1 MDFKNRTW
9 VMTVVIFRVLI
20 TLGIMMTLFLG
31 MWIGYF
37 TIPIILIG
45 AFSIILAISD
55 LSFLFTLRKN
65 KNLSS
70 EILDTNE
77 KSEKLE
83 NKDADIIDNE
93 Y

>member
-1 MDFKNRTW
+1 MQLKNRTW
-9 VMTVVIFRVLI
+9 LMIVVICRVLL

-45 AFSIILAISD
+45 AFSLILAISD
-55 LSFLFTLRKN
+55 IGILFSLKKRKKINGDDLSLSDQYEDQKN
-65 KNLSS
+65 ESINN
-70 EILDTNE
+70 IHD
-77 KSEKLE
+77 
-83 NKDADIIDNE
+83 E

>member
-1 MDFKNRTW
+1 MNNA
-9 VMTVVIFRVLI
+9 MTALMIVVICRVLL

-45 AFSIILAISD
+45 AFSLILAISD
-55 LSFLFTLRKN
+55 IGILFSLKKRKKINGDDLSLSGQYEDQKN
-65 KNLSS
+65 ESINS
-70 EILDTNE
+70 IHD
-77 KSEKLE
+77 
-83 NKDADIIDNE
+83 E

>member
-1 MDFKNRTW
+1 
-9 VMTVVIFRVLI
+9 MTVVVFRVLI

-45 AFSIILAISD
+45 VFSIILAISD
-55 LSFLFTLRKN
+55 LSFLFSLRKN
-65 KNLSS
+65 KDLPPENSNTS
-70 EILDTNE
+70 DN
-77 KSEKLE
+77 SEKIE
-83 NKDADIIDNE
+83 NKDVDIINDE

>member
-1 MDFKNRTW
+1 MI
-9 VMTVVIFRVLI
+9 VVICRVLL

-45 AFSIILAISD
+45 AFSLILAISD
-55 LSFLFTLRKN
+55 IGILFSLKKRKKINGDDLSLSDQYEDQKN
-65 KNLSS
+65 ESINS
-70 EILDTNE
+70 IHD
-77 KSEKLE
+77 
-83 NKDADIIDNE
+83 E

>member
-1 MDFKNRTW
+1 
-9 VMTVVIFRVLI
+9 MTVVVFRVLI

-45 AFSIILAISD
+45 VFSIILAISD
-55 LSFLFTLRKN
+55 LSFLFSLRKN
-65 KNLSS
+65 QDLPPENSNTS
-70 EILDTNE
+70 DN
-77 KSEKLE
+77 SEKIE
-83 NKDADIIDNE
+83 NKDVDIINDE

>member
-1 MDFKNRTW
+1 MI
-9 VMTVVIFRVLI
+9 VVICRVLL

-45 AFSIILAISD
+45 AFSLILAISD
-55 LSFLFTLRKN
+55 IGILFSLKKRKKINGDDLSLSDQYEDQKN
-65 KNLSS
+65 ESINN
-70 EILDTNE
+70 IHD
-77 KSEKLE
+77 
-83 NKDADIIDNE
+83 E

>member
-1 MDFKNRTW
+1 MI
-9 VMTVVIFRVLI
+9 VVICRVLL

-45 AFSIILAISD
+45 AFSLILAISD
-55 LSFLFTLRKN
+55 IGILFSLNKRKKINGDDLSLSDQYEDQKN
-65 KNLSS
+65 ESINN
-70 EILDTNE
+70 IHD
-77 KSEKLE
+77 
-83 NKDADIIDNE
+83 E

>member
-1 MDFKNRTW
+1 
-9 VMTVVIFRVLI
+9 MTVVIFRVLV

-45 AFSIILAISD
+45 VFSIILAISD
-55 LSFLFTLRKN
+55 ISILFSLRKN
-65 KNLSS
+65 KNTLPVKN
-70 EILDTNE
+70 EIGNNLEDLKNEDTN
-77 KSEKLE
+77 
-83 NKDADIIDNE
+83 NIDDE

>member
-1 MDFKNRTW
+1 MNLKNRTW
-9 VMTVVIFRVLI
+9 LMTVVIFRVLV

-45 AFSIILAISD
+45 VFSIILAISD
-55 LSFLFTLRKN
+55 ISILFSLRKN
-65 KNLSS
+65 KNTLPVKN
-70 EILDTNE
+70 EIGNNLEDLKNEDTN
-77 KSEKLE
+77 
-83 NKDADIIDNE
+83 NIDDE